1 MGRRISHSK
10 RTLGSESEH
19 SPLVWEPG
27 AVPAMKPF
35 LQMET
40 SEGDDIPQGLAKC
53 YMNHTRLCSGNI
65 SLRSEWNSVLK
76 TYIFKLRFLFLSTFD
91 TLVVLFH

>member
-1 MGRRISHSK
+1 MHCRISQSMYASW
-10 RTLGSESEH
+10 SESER
-19 SPLVWEPG
+19 SPSVWEPG

-53 YMNHTRLCSGNI
+53 YMNHTQLRSGNI
-65 SLRSEWNSVLK
+65 SLRSEWNSIPK
-76 TYIFKLRFLFLSTFD
+76 KYIFKFRFLFLSTFN